1 MTSIDH
7 LLPEPDQAPRC
18 TEHRRALAID
28 PGGTAIRADRV
39 VLVATSLPWPKPVFN
54 HQHLNTIAPI
64 LKQSVVATRTLAYVP
79 EVDSS
84 PFDEQL
90 GPLNSAVIAFD
101 RATGQSGAQTGPVV
115 ERRFAVKDQAELE
128 QLATALAADDR
139 EVIDAMAGSVTEL
152 VTPVVLVCT
161 QGSHDVCCGSEGAR
175 FAAEAEAMAGVTTYR
190 VSHTGGH
197 RFAPTAMTLPDG
209 RMWADLDIGLLR
221 QILARTGETSEVVDY
236 CRGWW
241 GAETGPAQL
250 AERAV
255 FAQLGWDVE
264 DTVRTVSVGQ
274 PVDGTTV
281 CTVSDGRNS
290 WTVPVTTGRSVPTIA
305 CRQPGGLPAKTA
317 VEYHV
322 GPVTE
327 NR

>member
-18 TEHRRALAID
+18 TEHRRTLAID

-39 VLVATSLPWPKPVFN
+39 VLVATPQPWPKPVFD
-54 HQHLNTIAPI
+54 HHHLKTIAPI
-64 LKQSVVATRTLAYVP
+64 LKQSVMPTRTLAYVP
-79 EVDSS
+79 ETDWSAAQGRLGSLTS
-84 PFDEQL
+84 P
-90 GPLNSAVIAFD
+90 VITFD
-101 RATGQSGAQTGPVV
+101 RAIDNTDDRSERVV
-115 ERRFAVKDQAELE
+115 ERRFAVGDQVELE
-128 QLATALAADDR
+128 RLATALAADDR
-139 EVIDAMAGSVTEL
+139 TVIDAMAGSVTEL

-175 FAAEAEAMAGVTTYR
+175 FAAEAEALSGVTTYR

-209 RMWADLDIGLLR
+209 RMWSDLDIGLLR
-221 QILARTGETSEVVDY
+221 QILARTGETADVVDH

-255 FAQLGWDVE
+255 FEHLGWEFE
-264 DTVRTVSVGQ
+264 DAVRTVAVGQ
-274 PVDGTTV
+274 PVDDTMV
-281 CTVSDGRNS
+281 CTVSDGRRS
-290 WTVPVTTGRSVPTIA
+290 WTVSITTGRSVPTIA

-317 VEYHV
+317 VEYHA
-322 GPVTE
+322 GPVTAIG
-327 NR
+327 